1 MIYDIG
7 YILSDYT
14 IILALII
21 GLSLTVT
28 FILIAL
34 AYFPP
39 IAPIFAMFTEKL
51 TTNTKKAL
59 AKANKHNEDI
69 EFEKWVSVA
78 YSRLG
83 YRHTY
88 TYFKQC
94 VAQTAVAIDIGA
106 GFMLVLSFV
115 VLIFTRNFLFLLL
128 LIGSAFLLIQSKK
141 VAFDYHKSK
150 LISDINTLNK
160 SQIIE
165 LPIIMAEMISIVPV
179 INRINIITFLNQYL
193 ETAGS
198 LSSDIRMYLNQGS
211 SLASIEKWKERIMT
225 NAKVDVSDYIRFI
238 ELLQNA
244 FLEGYTNTTSQT
256 LFKLRDNIQSKVIDT
271 SMRDAL
277 DSNKQIFDS
286 IPTVM
291 VLTAIT
297 LALIPYAFQFLSMS
311 SMYT

>member
-1 MIYDIG
+1 
-7 YILSDYT
+7 
-14 IILALII
+14 
-21 GLSLTVT
+21 
-28 FILIAL
+28 
-34 AYFPP
+34 
-39 IAPIFAMFTEKL
+39 
-51 TTNTKKAL
+51 
-59 AKANKHNEDI
+59 
-69 EFEKWVSVA
+69 
-78 YSRLG
+78 
-83 YRHTY
+83 
-88 TYFKQC
+88 
-94 VAQTAVAIDIGA
+94 
-106 GFMLVLSFV
+106 
-115 VLIFTRNFLFLLL
+115 
-128 LIGSAFLLIQSKK
+128 
-141 VAFDYHKSK
+141 
-150 LISDINTLNK
+150 
-160 SQIIE
+160 
-165 LPIIMAEMISIVPV
+165 MAEMISIVPV